1 MSTLDG
7 RDVRRARV
15 AVSALFL
22 VNGAILAN
30 VLPRLP
36 AIKAQLE
43 LSNTALGTAI
53 AAMPVGGLLA
63 GSVAGLLIVRY
74 SSRRVT
80 VVGGVLLSVLL
91 ALVAL
96 APGWLALAGA
106 FLVLGMVDAVM
117 DSAMNAHGI
126 AVQRSYGRSIMHGF
140 HGWWSAGTLLGAA
153 TGALAAAAGVPLLLH
168 LVAVGIVL
176 AGVSLAAAPLLL
188 RGRGTDMHAAEPVR
202 GAAADGEDGAPIH
215 AEAQAGALAPGR
227 RGLRLLAVLAPFAL
241 IGILGVMLE
250 DAAQTWSTIYLTEVL
265 GAAVGIAAIA
275 VVLYTA
281 GMTVGRLTND
291 RWIDRW
297 GDATVGRSGAVL
309 ASLGLALV
317 IVAGS
322 LASVPLA
329 AFGFGLVGFGASPLF
344 PVMITA
350 AGTVPGVPPGQGVA
364 LVTWLGRGGF
374 VIAPALVGVAADAAG
389 LAAALIIPLIAG
401 LTVALLMG
409 RLLASSGRRVLPG
422 DAAARLG

>member
-36 AIKAQLE
+36 ALKAQLE

-53 AAMPVGGLLA
+53 AAMPIGGLLA

-80 VVGGVLLSVLL
+80 VVGGVLLSILL
-91 ALVAL
+91 ALIGL
-96 APGWLALAGA
+96 APGWLALAGS

-153 TGALAAAAGVPLLLH
+153 TGALAAAAGIPLLLH
-168 LVAVGIVL
+168 LVAVGIAL

-188 RGRGTDMHAAEPVR
+188 RGRETDTHAA
-202 GAAADGEDGAPIH
+202 AAIDAD
-215 AEAQAGALAPGR
+215 AGADPVALAGAVGAGR
-227 RGLRLLAVLAPFAL
+227 RGLRLLVRLAPFAL

-297 GDATVGRSGAVL
+297 GDATVGRAGAIL
-309 ASLGLALV
+309 ASIGLVLV

-322 LASVPLA
+322 VASVPLA
-329 AFGFGLVGFGASPLF
+329 ATGFGLVGFGASPLF

-374 VIAPALVGVAADAAG
+374 VIAPALVGVAADAVG
-389 LAAALIIPLIAG
+389 LAAALVIPLIAG

-409 RLLASSGRRVLPG
+409 RLLASSGRRVLRR